1 MIRASVGHICLW
13 TIVEKLK
20 GSTDLWV
27 VTITIY
33 LTLMTME
40 QVNLYITTVFL
51 LKQDSL
57 AQGNLSGVK

>member
-1 MIRASVGHICLW
+1 M
-13 TIVEKLK
+13 EKLK

-33 LTLMTME
+33 LTLMIME
-40 QVNLYITTVFL
+40 QVNLYITTIIL